1 VAGPDATQV
10 ACVVCGIVG
19 ALEEMA
25 LCYTCYA
32 WGCQSCVTDA
42 KCYGCF
48 KPGWSEGDT
57 EKVLKVELEELE

>member
-1 VAGPDATQV
+1 
-10 ACVVCGIVG
+10 
-19 ALEEMA
+19 
-25 LCYTCYA
+25 
-32 WGCQSCVTDA
+32 VTDA